1 MATISIQDFFS
12 RKFEIESTKIL
23 LETPWL
29 FSVEAME
36 NYIYE
41 LMQYSL
47 YEYIEYL
54 HSNPN
59 KSEIT
64 SKDITQLS
72 NIEDCTINMCR
83 LILSHDNCGLSFPD
97 IASGLHSDGSY
108 KDNLVALMKYGEN
121 QVKTASQLGL
131 CVLWNELWY
140 LSSVGYIF
148 LNLPDNIQNKYLS
161 INLLRDPFYSKVI
174 ESLCQKDT
182 CLKDYMQILS
192 ESTKRRRSSS
202 CNRVLAFFYRQCKE
216 EDVKIYNI
224 IKK

>member
-1 MATISIQDFFS
+1 MATISIQDFYS
-12 RKFEIESTKIL
+12 KKFETESTKIL
-23 LETPWL
+23 LETPSL
-29 FSVEAME
+29 FSAEAME
-36 NYIYE
+36 GYIYN

-47 YEYIEYL
+47 DEYIHYL

-59 KSEIT
+59 ECEIT

-72 NIEDCTINMCR
+72 SIEDSTINMCR
-83 LILSHDNCGLSFPD
+83 VMLSRANCGLSFPE
-97 IASGLHSDGSY
+97 IASELHADDSY

-131 CVLWNELWY
+131 CVSWNELWY
-140 LSSVGYIF
+140 LSSVGYVF
-148 LNLPDNIQNKYLS
+148 LNLPENVQNKYLS

-182 CLKDYMQILS
+182 CLKDYMEILS
-192 ESTKRRRSSS
+192 ESTQKRRASS
-202 CNRVLAFFYRQCKE
+202 CKRVMEFFYRQCKE

-224 IKK
+224 IK

>member
-1 MATISIQDFFS
+1 MTTISIQDFYS
-12 RKFEIESTKIL
+12 RKFESESTKIL
-23 LETPWL
+23 LETPSL

-36 NYIYE
+36 SYIYK
-41 LMQYSL
+41 LMQYRL
-47 YEYIEYL
+47 DEYIDYL

-72 NIEDCTINMCR
+72 SIEDCTINMCQVM
-83 LILSHDNCGLSFPD
+83 LSHGNCGLSFPD
-97 IASGLHSDGSY
+97 IASGLHADENY

-131 CVLWNELWY
+131 CVFWNELWY

-148 LNLPDNIQNKYLS
+148 LNLPDNVQNKYLS

-182 CLKDYMQILS
+182 CIKDYMGILS
-192 ESTKRRRSSS
+192 ESTQKRRASS
-202 CNRVLAFFYRQCKE
+202 CNRVLSFFFRQCKE
-216 EDVKIYNI
+216 EEVKIYNV

>member
-1 MATISIQDFFS
+1 MTTISIQDFYS
-12 RKFEIESTKIL
+12 RKFETESTKIL
-23 LETPWL
+23 LETPSL
-29 FSVEAME
+29 FSAEAME
-36 NYIYE
+36 SYVYK
-41 LMQYSL
+41 LMQYRL
-47 YEYIEYL
+47 DEYIQYL

-72 NIEDCTINMCR
+72 SIEDCTTNMCR
-83 LILSHDNCGLSFPD
+83 VMLSHVNCGLSFPE
-97 IASGLHSDGSY
+97 IASGLHVDDNY
-108 KDNLVALMKYGEN
+108 KNNLVALMKYGEN

-131 CVLWNELWY
+131 CVFWNELWY

-148 LNLPDNIQNKYLS
+148 LNLPENVQNKYLS

-182 CLKDYMQILS
+182 CLRDFMGILS
-192 ESTKRRRSSS
+192 ESTQKRRASS
-202 CNRVLAFFYRQCKE
+202 CNRVMAFFYRQCKE
-216 EDVKIYNI
+216 EDVKIYNL